1 MVRKLFAKQPV
12 VIERWRAGSSP
23 ASSATLKINI
33 MNNELKASK
42 YRKELKRINDIKR
55 KLVFN

>member
-12 VIERWRAGSSP
+12 VIERWCAGSSP
-23 ASSATLKINI
+23 ASSAILKINI

-42 YRKELKRINDIKR
+42 YRKDFKRINDIKR
-55 KLVFN
+55 NLEFN